1 MGNFLED
8 LSKQKLLG
16 YFLILWGASFF
27 FDAIED
33 FVYSS
38 YGYWRS
44 GYTAVIIVHD
54 VVFLAIAAVLVLL
67 GLKVLGINIGGSSPP
82 STPKN

>member
-16 YFLILWGASFF
+16 YFLILWGASFL

-33 FVYSS
+33 FVYYG
-38 YGYWRS
+38 YGYWHS
-44 GYTAVIIVHD
+44 GYAQLIIVHD
-54 VVFLAIAAVLVLL
+54 LVYLAIAAVLLLL
-67 GLKVLGINIGGSSPP
+67 GLKVLGINIGS
-82 STPKN
+82 STPPPPPKN